1 MDTAKVVAL
10 TSVVRSELMAA
21 RVEVGRE
28 AAAMAAEEEEEE
40 EEEEERLAMAEV
52 RREVVA
58 ARERSV

>member
-40 EEEEERLAMAEV
+40 RLAMAEV

-58 ARERSV
+58 ARERRG

>member
-40 EEEEERLAMAEV
+40 RLVMAEV

-58 ARERSV
+58 ARERRV